1 MTTLS
6 PKDVVI
12 VDGVRT
18 AMGKS
23 KMVCSAMYALTAC
36 LRSLLKPW

>member
-23 KMVCSAMYALTAC
+23 KTVCSVTFVLIACQLSWFAL
-36 LRSLLKPW
+36 

>member
-18 AMGKS
+18 AMGKT
-23 KMVCSAMYALTAC
+23 KMVCFAMC
-36 LRSLLKPW
+36 VPMICQPS